1 MKIRTDSLLYRYS
14 HNWLTEHDFLG
25 KPFWLCPVTDC
36 ELFWSLLWNSFLY
49 VLYVVTL
56 LSFPVGFML
65 GMEELGHSVGILSYA
80 ENSKEMI
87 GYLVIQWFDSFS
99 PPLPVMVLFG
109 VPFTAGFI
117 FAVGGVIVGTATVV
131 ILALLYFFTEV
142 LPNIRV
148 KKVDRGDGDEYT
160 ETLVDVVSARW
171 EGFKGR
177 FCHHIEYVEPEPKED

>member
-25 KPFWLCPVTDC
+25 KPFWLNPVTDC
-36 ELFWSLLWNSFLY
+36 ELFWSLLWNSFMYL
-49 VLYVVTL
+49 LYVVTL

-65 GMEELGHSVGILSYA
+65 GFEEMFHSIGILSYA

-87 GYLVIQWFDSFS
+87 GYFVIQWFGSLS
-99 PPLPVMVLFG
+99 LPLPVMVLFG
-109 VPFTAGFI
+109 FPFTMGFVA
-117 FAVGGVIVGTATVV
+117 AVGGTIVGTVTVAV
-131 ILALLYFFTEV
+131 FALLYFLTEV

-148 KKVDRGDGDEYT
+148 KKVDCDEDGEYT

-177 FCHHIEYVEPEPKED
+177 FCHHIEYVEPEGED

>member
-25 KPFWLCPVTDC
+25 KPFWLYPDTDC
-36 ELFWSLLWNSFLY
+36 ELFWSLLWNSFFY
-49 VLYVVTL
+49 VFYVVTL

-65 GMEELGHSVGILSYA
+65 GIEEIGHSLGILSYA

-87 GYLVIQWFDSFS
+87 GYSVIQWFGSLS
-99 PPLPVMVLFG
+99 LPVAIMALFAF
-109 VPFTAGFI
+109 PFTMGFVT
-117 FAVGGVIVGTATVV
+117 AVGGTIVGTVFGVV
-131 ILALLYFFTEV
+131 LALLYFLTEV

-148 KKVDRGDGDEYT
+148 KKVDPDDGDEYT

-177 FCHHIEYVEPEPKED
+177 FCHHIEYVEPEGED